1 MKIIILTVG
10 KSDEN
15 FYLQIIQEYL
25 KRISKFCP
33 ISLES
38 IQEQKYNNKFSL
50 QEALKAESYLIEQK
64 LNRQD
69 FVVIL
74 DEKGKQFSSVEFSMQ
89 INKWLFSSNKRIIFI
104 IGGAYGIDEDFKNKY
119 FKLSLSNYTFNH
131 QLIRIMLLEQIYRAF
146 TIIKGIPYHK

>member
-33 ISLES
+33 ISLEI

-74 DEKGKQFSSVEFSMQ
+74 DEKGKQFSSVEFSIQ
-89 INKWLFSSNKRIIFI
+89 INKWLSSSNKRIIFI
-104 IGGAYGIDEDFKNKY
+104 IGGAYGINEDFKNKY

>member
-89 INKWLFSSNKRIIFI
+89 INKWLSSSNKRIIFI